1 MIITK
6 SINVT
11 DLIEQ
16 GSINRSGDFNSDTR
30 VRNNGRINITLWEKT
45 TIFMSATAVNGKKL
59 QCGII
64 GYDDFSSNSYLFNFS
79 WVDAPHGFDVSSYTT
94 LTNLRL
100 VIRYADE
107 SPITPQDLLS
117 VSISYETDIVW
128 RMGTNCPTQD
138 AFPVIPDAIVSPSP
152 NSIFLIKDGILYQK
166 GFPELP
172 DKALKKP
179 YPHSAWRIQRGY
191 NDWYPFHET
200 MPLIDYNP
208 PTPDPYNNT
217 KYHNYQIYA
226 DNLLIF
232 DTRSPMDELKLI
244 DPQLHLEDNSAGSLE
259 FTIPYTNVGY
269 DETITQPMKTEIFVY
284 EDGSELWSGRILTE
298 ERDFYNRRKIYCEGE
313 LAYLNDTCQPQREYN
328 MMTLRQFLGAI
339 IDIHNSKVDG
349 NKSFQIGIVD
359 QDLDTGDPL
368 DYRYT
373 QYQKTMEVINDLLET
388 YGGHISIRKRDGVR
402 YLDWR
407 KDYNAV
413 SPQRIIFGEN
423 LVDFTKS
430 FDFSE
435 LATVLVPLGE
445 RIDQGE
451 RSTVGDVLE
460 PSLYYPHAYI
470 NTDDYNVYDTTDNNY
485 AVMEYN
491 IESGKTYF
499 ITTRMNDGR
508 GMYVIKD
515 PDGIIITHKNAS
527 TGVDMTDIIEER
539 VEASVGSAKLLVGG
553 FIKHVDIRVNNEIE
567 LSPELD
573 EYTTIESVND
583 GSIYLVNEQT
593 RKTYGWLEKQVTFE
607 GVTDPQQL
615 KNMANEYLTQGQFD
629 GMSMQVSAF
638 DMVLLGADTN
648 RIKFLDQ
655 VYVESPPH
663 GLYSLFPVSAL
674 DIPLASPQDSQYTMG
689 KEGEKTLTG
698 VNNNVNEELL
708 REIMRQ
714 PSISSVIQSAIDNA
728 TQMITSATSGY
739 VTIRQG
745 TDQQGNQIAEEILI
759 TDTADYLES
768 TKCWRWNLNG
778 FAYSANGYQGPFE
791 TAITMDGTILGK
803 FIAAGTIYADRIK
816 GGTLTLGGI
825 DGANGDM
832 QVISSDGQTVV
843 CRINNTGVWTMQGS
857 YWNRVAGGSFIAGMI
872 ENGDMVQ
879 YGEIFGSS
887 RIQIDQTDY
896 KGLELVA
903 DALVFTSKKVAVRET
918 LADPI
923 EVVPSTEQVSVV
935 TDLQYDQ
942 STGIFT
948 WGYTNLNFKNGL
960 LVSTS

>member
-1 MIITK
+1 MSERNYSITDFVNGDINSNGVFIESSNRLRSDFIFPKGK
-6 SINVT
+6 SFVSVTINEILTTDVPLQVGLAGVGSSGQVTRTYSWLVNGDVADMTGEDIEKFVVIVRKSDNSSITPSDVSVVSMNISVVDYTWVMESTGPTNTDFPDIQSKSVSRPYPKGYWRIGSDGLPHT
-11 DLIEQ
+11 DL
-16 GSINRSGDFNSDTR
+16 F
-30 VRNNGRINITLWEKT
+30 
-45 TIFMSATAVNGKKL
+45 
-59 QCGII
+59 
-64 GYDDFSSNSYLFNFS
+64 
-79 WVDAPHGFDVSSYTT
+79 P
-94 LTNLRL
+94 L
-100 VIRYADE
+100 VGEI
-107 SPITPQDLLS
+107 PI
-117 VSISYETDIVW
+117 
-128 RMGTNCPTQD
+128 
-138 AFPVIPDAIVSPSP
+138 
-152 NSIFLIKDGILYQK
+152 
-166 GFPELP
+166 
-172 DKALKKP
+172 
-179 YPHSAWRIQRGY
+179 
-191 NDWYPFHET
+191 
-200 MPLIDYNP
+200 
-208 PTPDPYNNT
+208 PDPYNNT
-217 KYHNYQIYA
+217 DYHNYQIYA
-226 DNLLIF
+226 DDLLIF

-259 FTIPYTNVGY
+259 FTIPYTNLGY
-269 DETITQPMKTEIFVY
+269 DDTITQPMKTEIFVY
-284 EDGSELWSGRILTE
+284 EDGRELWSGRILTE
-298 ERDFYNRRKIYCEGE
+298 ERDFYNRRKLYCEGE

-328 MMTLRQFLGAI
+328 MMTLRQFLGAVL
-339 IDIHNSKVDG
+339 DIHNSKVDE
-349 NKSFQIGIVD
+349 NKAFHIGIVD

-388 YGGHISIRKRDGVR
+388 YGGHLSIRKSDGIR

-451 RSTVGDVLE
+451 RSTVGDVLA
-460 PSLYYPHAYI
+460 PDLYFPHCYI
-470 NTDDYNVYDTTDNNY
+470 DPEDYNVYDTTDNNY

-491 IESGKTYF
+491 IEAGKTYF
-499 ITTRMNDGR
+499 ITTRMNEGR
-508 GMYVIKD
+508 CMYVIKD
-515 PDGIIITHKNAS
+515 EDDIIITHKDAS
-527 TGVDMTDIIEER
+527 SGVDMTDIIEEK
-539 VEASVGSAKLLVGG
+539 VEAPAGSAKLFVGG
-553 FIKHVDIRVNNEIE
+553 FVKHVEIRVNNEIE

-573 EYTTIESVND
+573 EYTTIESVNG

-615 KNMANEYLTQGQFD
+615 KNMANEYLTEGQFD

-638 DMVLLGADTN
+638 DMVLLGADTR
-648 RIKFLDQ
+648 RIRLLDQ

-674 DIPLASPQDSQYTMG
+674 DIPLSSPQDAQYTMG

-698 VNNNVNEELL
+698 VNNNVNEDLL

-728 TQMITSATSGY
+728 TQMITSATSGF

-745 TDQQGNQIAEEILI
+745 EDDQGNPIAEEILI

-778 FAYSANGYQGPFE
+778 FAYSGNGYEGPFE

-832 QVISSDGQTVV
+832 QVISSDGHSVV
-843 CRINNTGVWTMQGS
+843 CRINNTGVWTMNS
-857 YWNRVAGGSFIAGMI
+857 NYWNRVADGSFTAGAY
-872 ENGDMVQ
+872 EDGNMVQ
-879 YGEIFGSS
+879 YGQIFASS
-887 RIQIDQTDY
+887 RIDVGGTLY
-896 KGLELVA
+896 KGLELASDMTVI
-903 DALVFTSKKVAVRET
+903 TSKKLAVRET
-918 LADPI
+918 TSDTVIP
-923 EVVPSTEQVSVV
+923 VPTDVEIRNVV
-935 TDLQYDQ
+935 TDLE
-942 STGIFT
+942 
-948 WGYTNLNFKNGL
+948 LNADGTVSSYLPLTLVFKNGIL
-960 LVSTS
+960 TTVTQ